1 LRTGVRTPDCCVV
14 CVRPASPCWFCVGA
28 LSPAVAGK
36 CLASLLSVE
45 YQLRIMILVFGSL
58 NIDLVTRVAVIPGP
72 GRTVLAPSYETHFG
86 GKGANQAV
94 AAARISGRGQG
105 AKSKVAMAGR
115 VGKDGFGDEVIRNLS
130 VNGVDTSLIVRAGD
144 STGCAFITVDGSG
157 ENAITVASGANCATS
172 ASDVPA
178 QVLTVTTVLLL
189 QMEVPFEQALQVA
202 RRTKAASG
210 RVIWN
215 LAPVP
220 EKMTDGMIRELLEAT
235 DFLIANEHEAQD
247 AAFALGLSPP
257 GFEAAAS
264 LLAQAGQLTCVVTAG
279 AQGAFAVAADGTR
292 SHAPAPDI
300 NPVDTTGAGDTF
312 AGAFACLI
320 GENAPLEKALEVG
333 CEAAAL
339 KCLKPGAQDGMP
351 MRSEIKALDAKPLP

>member
-1 LRTGVRTPDCCVV
+1 
-14 CVRPASPCWFCVGA
+14 
-28 LSPAVAGK
+28 
-36 CLASLLSVE
+36 
-45 YQLRIMILVFGSL
+45 MILVFGSL

-94 AAARISGRGQG
+94 AAARIAGPG
-105 AKSKVAMAGR
+105 KIAMAGR
-115 VGKDGFGDEVIRNLS
+115 VGKDGFGDEAIRNLAA
-130 VNGVDTSLIVRAGD
+130 NGVDTSLIVRSGEP
-144 STGCAFITVDGSG
+144 TGCAFITVDGAG
-157 ENAITVASGANCATS
+157 ENAITVASGANRAAS
-172 ASDVPA
+172 AADVPA
-178 QVLTVTTVLLL
+178 QYLTADTVLLL
-189 QMEVPFEQALQVA
+189 QMEVPFAQSLEVA

-220 EKMTDGMIRELLEAT
+220 EKMTDDMIRDLLAVT
-235 DFLIANEHEAQD
+235 DYLITNEHEAQD

-264 LLAQAGQLTCVVTAG
+264 LLAEAGQLTCVVTAG
-279 AQGAFAVAADGTR
+279 AQGAFAVAADGAR
-292 SHAPAPDI
+292 AHAPALNI
-300 NPVDTTGAGDTF
+300 TPVDTTGAGDTF
-312 AGAFACLI
+312 AGAFACLLD
-320 GENAPLEKALEVG
+320 ETAPLGKALQVG

-351 MRSEIKALDAKPLP
+351 VRSEIKALR

>member
-1 LRTGVRTPDCCVV
+1 
-14 CVRPASPCWFCVGA
+14 
-28 LSPAVAGK
+28 
-36 CLASLLSVE
+36 
-45 YQLRIMILVFGSL
+45 MILVFGSL

-94 AAARISGRGQG
+94 AAARIAGRGQG
-105 AKSKVAMAGR
+105 AKGGVAMAGR
-115 VGKDGFGDEVIRNLS
+115 VGNDGFGDEAIRNLAA
-130 VNGVDTSLIVRAGD
+130 NGVDTSLVVRAAEP
-144 STGCAFITVDGSG
+144 TGCAFITVDGSG
-157 ENAITVASGANCATS
+157 ENAITVASGANRS
-172 ASDVPA
+172 ASAADVPA
-178 QVLTVTTVLLL
+178 QVLTADTVLLL
-189 QMEVPFEQALQVA
+189 QMEVPFAEALAVA
-202 RRTKAASG
+202 RAAKAASG

-220 EKMTDGMIRELLEAT
+220 EKMTDDMIRELLEAT

-279 AQGAFAVAADGTR
+279 AQGAFAVAADATR
-292 SHAPAPDI
+292 SHAPALNITPI
-300 NPVDTTGAGDTF
+300 DTTGAGDTF

-320 GENAPLEKALEVG
+320 SENAPLERALEVG

-351 MRSEIKALDAKPLP
+351 VRSEIKALGALS